1 MHVRTTTSGGKLS
14 PAAALGL
21 AKEKGLAA
29 IAIVEHDT
37 MEALPEAVGLSKMMN
52 VEAIPG
58 VELIYEEEAREAHII
73 GYFVDWHNSRLL
85 SEVARTQTIRIN
97 RAAEMLEKLD
107 GLGLHI
113 VYEDLL
119 REAGSSSIISRSH
132 IARHMFRMRM
142 VKTQN
147 EAFEKYLG
155 RGKPAYVP
163 AEQVPIYV
171 VLGFVQDAGGVTAL
185 AHPKF
190 GQAEKMIPQLVEE
203 GLNALEVY
211 HPTHTKHDVEHFG
224 RVADKYG
231 LVKVGGTDSGAGC
244 VGEVTVPYSVVG
256 KLKKLIK

>member
-1 MHVRTTTSGGKLS
+1 MS

-21 AKEKGLAA
+21 AKEKGLKA

-37 MEALPEAVGLSKMMN
+37 LETLPEVAGLSKMMN
-52 VEAIPG
+52 IEAIPG

-85 SEVARTQTIRIN
+85 SEIARTQTLRIN

-119 REAGSSSIISRSH
+119 REAGSSSVISRTH
-132 IARHMFRMRM
+132 IAHHMFRRRM
-142 VKTQN
+142 VKSQS
-147 EAFEKYLG
+147 EAFEKYLA
-155 RGKPAYVP
+155 RGKPAYVQS
-163 AEQVPIYV
+163 EQTPVYV

-190 GQAEKMIPQLVEE
+190 GNAEKMIPQLVEE
-203 GLNALEVY
+203 GLNGLEVY
-211 HPTHTKHDVEHFG
+211 HPNHTKSDVAHFT

-231 LVKVGGTDSGAGC
+231 LVKVGGTDSGSGC
-244 VGEVTVPYSVVG
+244 VGEVTVPYKTVEQ
-256 KLKKLIK
+256 LKKKIK